1 MRHPF
6 QCILHARDPTDVA
19 SEGFVVVACGPKLV
33 SVSLASNELISE
45 WPQTPQVGD
54 GESDFKRVFAAQV
67 STFTRRPQH
76 AEYPVGEVRP
86 GAGDQ

>member
-19 SEGFVVVACGPKLV
+19 SEGFVVVACGPKLI

-67 STFTRRPQH
+67 HLHPETTTC
-76 AEYPVGEVRP
+76 
-86 GAGDQ
+86 